1 MTGYVNRILSASWY
15 PDICKSQE
23 DYKILVKN
31 LHPDVNNDTDAIAA
45 FTHLNDLKNS
55 FIKGYEFFDEAGKYS
70 SNYLEHRRMGDNS
83 LLRISKSNYDKI
95 VHLARSN
102 FDNKSFRHF
111 MQYIPSNLNFEDDIL
126 VYHSQ
131 NKCIPLS
138 KAIRLIPEN
147 EKGEHVNWIFSRM
160 IEFVSM
166 LESLGVTHAGINPDS
181 VFILPESHGIKITSF
196 YHVCIDKVKTISG
209 KYKNYYPTQ
218 MFDTKEAGSYIDI
231 CLAKKTAI
239 CCLGDVSGSGVR
251 LRLEKN
257 INKDVLNYLLTNDTE
272 AFTSMRRWRE
282 VLNNNYVKRFVELKI

>member
-1 MTGYVNRILSASWY
+1 MNGYINRILSAGWY

-31 LHPDVNNDTDAIAA
+31 LHPDVNSDANAIAA
-45 FTHLNDLKNS
+45 FAHLNDLRNS
-55 FIKGYEFFDEAGKYS
+55 FIKGYEFYDESGKYS
-70 SNYLEHRRMGDNS
+70 SNYLVHRWTGDAA
-83 LLRISKSNYDKI
+83 LLRTSKTNYDKI

-102 FDNKSFRHF
+102 FDDKSFYHF
-111 MQYIPSNLNFEDDIL
+111 MQYIPSNLAFEDDTL

-131 NKCIPLS
+131 KKCIPLS
-138 KAIRLIPEN
+138 KALKLLPEN

-181 VFILPESHGIKITSF
+181 VFILPETHGIKVTEF
-196 YHVCIDKVKTISG
+196 YHACTDKIKTING
-209 KYKNYYPTQ
+209 KYKNYYPAQ

-239 CCLGDVSGSGVR
+239 CCLGDISGSGVR
-251 LRLEKN
+251 LRLDNN
-257 INKDVLNYLLTNDTE
+257 INQNVLNYLLTADTD
-272 AFTSMRRWRE
+272 AFLSMSRWRE
-282 VLNNNYVKRFVELKI
+282 VLDINYVKRFVELKI